1 MSLSA
6 LKNAF
11 SAKLFLILIPS
22 VIFSASI
29 VTAESSQFIDVG
41 APEAG
46 AEEGGKR
53 LSQEEMEKIKEEMKK
68 LNQNI
73 EASQQAVMAQ
83 DAAKQAQKAQEV
95 GKVLKNL
102 PAAE

>member
-1 MSLSA
+1 MRLNA
-6 LKNAF
+6 LKNKYF
-11 SAKLFLILIPS
+11 GNLLWMFILS
-22 VIFSASI
+22 VVFCAP
-29 VTAESSQFIDVG
+29 VLKAESSQFIDVG
-41 APEAG
+41 SPEG
-46 AEEGGKR
+46 GTEEGAKR
-53 LSQEEMEKIKEEMKK
+53 LSQEEMEQIKEEMKK

-73 EASQQAVMAQ
+73 EASQQAVIAQ